1 MQIIKTQT
9 DKLVVGSNDISHPE
23 GEKDKTPTGTA
34 VLNGPVV
41 VGNVGKNQNDY
52 EGVLNVSSGSATQLP
67 LDKQPKLNVSLAA
80 KIDGNVSVSG
90 DGKTSDALLV
100 TKGSARAATFI
111 GGSPDAVIIQGDL
124 FVSGST
130 DTGNKGRLASRF
142 AAADAS
148 PKPFDLVHP
157 TKGEGHRLRYA
168 CIEGPEVAVYCRG
181 RLKESNVI
189 NLPDYWK
196 DLVHADSIT
205 VQLQPIGSNQN
216 LVIQEFNNEF
226 IVIAEDSTNTDL
238 ITDLS
243 TIDCFYHVY
252 GERKDINP
260 LIVEYEGNSWEDY
273 PDPNYDPNKIDSD
286 KKNTKDPRFDG
297 PPNTMTT

>member
-1 MQIIKTQT
+1 MNISRLQT
-9 DKLVVGSNDISHPE
+9 DKLIVGTNDVSYVPP
-23 GEKDKTPTGTA
+23 DTSPNGTA
-34 VLNGPVV
+34 VLNGPVYI
-41 VGNVGKNQNDY
+41 GKPSASPKYDA
-52 EGVLNVSSGSATQLP
+52 VLNVASNSASQNSLNPQPPLSS
-67 LDKQPKLNVSLAA
+67 SLAVKVDGCA
-80 KIDGNVSVSG
+80 KIVG
-90 DGKTSDALLV
+90 DGKVPNALHI
-100 TKGSARAATFI
+100 S
-111 GGSPDAVIIQGDL
+111 GGQLNKLYVDGDAVFTGKVDC
-124 FVSGST
+124 
-130 DTGNKGRLASRF
+130 GNKGKLASRF
-142 AAADAS
+142 ATADAK

-157 TKGEGHRLRYA
+157 TKGKGHRLRYA
-168 CIEGPEVAVYCRG
+168 CIEGPEVGVYYRG

-189 NLPDYWK
+189 ELPYYWK
-196 DLVHADSIT
+196 DLVHEDSIT

-273 PDPNYDPNKIDSD
+273 PDPNYNPNKVDSD
-286 KKNTKDPRFDG
+286 EKTYTDPRFAG
-297 PPNTMTT
+297 PPNTITT

>member
-9 DKLVVGSNDISHPE
+9 DKLVVGSNDVAYTAPDTS
-23 GEKDKTPTGTA
+23 PTGTA
-34 VLNGPVV
+34 VLNGPVY
-41 VGNVGKNQNDY
+41 VGKTGASPNY
-52 EGVLNVSSGSATQLP
+52 EAVLNITSNSAPQLP
-67 LDKQPKLNVSLAA
+67 GDQQPVCSASLSMKSDGCV
-80 KIDGNVSVSG
+80 KIVG
-90 DGKTSDALLV
+90 DGKVANALHI
-100 TKGSARAATFI
+100 S
-111 GGSPDAVIIQGDL
+111 GGPTDKL
-124 FVSGST
+124 FVDGDAFFSGAV
-130 DTGNKGRLASRF
+130 DCGNKGKLAARF
-142 AAADAS
+142 GSADAR

-189 NLPDYWK
+189 QLPYYWK
-196 DLVHADSIT
+196 DLVHEDSIT

-273 PDPNYDPNKIDSD
+273 PDPNFDPNKVDED
-286 KKNTKDPRFDG
+286 KKTYNDPRFAG
-297 PPNTMTT
+297 PPNTITT

>member
-1 MQIIKTQT
+1 MNISRQQL
-9 DKLVVGSNDISHPE
+9 DKLVVGTDDVSYVPPDTS
-23 GEKDKTPTGTA
+23 PTGTA
-34 VLNGPVV
+34 VLNGPVY
-41 VGNVGKNQNDY
+41 VGKTAASPNY
-52 EGVLNVSSGSATQLP
+52 EAVLNITSNSAPQSP
-67 LDKQPKLNVSLAA
+67 LDTQPACSASLAM
-80 KIDGNVSVSG
+80 KSDGNLTVAG
-90 DGKTSDALLV
+90 DGKTANALRI
-100 TKGSARAATFI
+100 S
-111 GGSPDAVIIQGDL
+111 GGSSVDTIHVTGDMFVTGAVDC
-124 FVSGST
+124 
-130 DTGNKGRLASRF
+130 GNKGKLASRF

-189 NLPDYWK
+189 HLPDYWK
-196 DLVHADSIT
+196 DLVHEDSIT
-205 VQLQPIGSNQN
+205 VQLQPIGKIQN

-273 PDPNYDPNKIDSD
+273 PDPNYNPNKVDSD

-297 PPNTMTT
+297 PPNTFTA

>member
-1 MQIIKTQT
+1 MHIVKTQT
-9 DKLVVGSNDISHPE
+9 DKIVVGTNDTSYTAP
-23 GEKDKTPTGTA
+23 DTSPTGTA
-34 VLNGPVV
+34 VLNGPVYVGTPTASPKYDAVFNV
-41 VGNVGKNQNDY
+41 VTPPPPQN
-52 EGVLNVSSGSATQLP
+52 P
-67 LDKQPKLNVSLAA
+67 LDTQPPLSASLGIKL
-80 KIDGNVSVSG
+80 DGSMEIVG
-90 DGKTSDALLV
+90 DGRVPNAL
-100 TKGSARAATFI
+100 KIS
-111 GGSPDAVIIQGDL
+111 GGQTNKL
-124 FVSGST
+124 FVDGDAFFSGAV
-130 DTGNKGRLASRF
+130 DCGNKGKLAARF
-142 AAADAS
+142 GSADAR
-148 PKPFDLVHP
+148 PKPIDLVHP

-189 NLPDYWK
+189 QLPYYWK
-196 DLVHADSIT
+196 DLVHEDSIT
-205 VQLQPIGSNQN
+205 VQLQTIGSNQN

-273 PDPNYDPNKIDSD
+273 PDPNFDPNKVDED
-286 KKNTKDPRFDG
+286 KKTYNDPRFAG
-297 PPNTMTT
+297 PPNTITT

>member
-9 DKLVVGSNDISHPE
+9 DKLVVGSNDVAYTAPDTS
-23 GEKDKTPTGTA
+23 PTGTA
-34 VLNGPVV
+34 VLNGPVY
-41 VGNVGKNQNDY
+41 VGKTGASPGY
-52 EGVLNVSSGSATQLP
+52 EAVLNVTSNSAQQLP
-67 LDKQPKLNVSLAA
+67 GDQQPACSASLAM
-80 KIDGNVSVSG
+80 KSDGNLTVAG
-90 DGKTSDALLV
+90 DGKTPNALLI
-100 TKGSARAATFI
+100 S
-111 GGSPDAVIIQGDL
+111 GGSSVDTIHVIGDMH
-124 FVSGST
+124 VTGSV
-130 DTGNKGRLASRF
+130 DCGNKGRLAARF
-142 AAADAS
+142 GVADS
-148 PKPFDLVHP
+148 IPKPFDLLHP

-168 CIEGPEVAVYCRG
+168 CIEGPEAGVYYRG
-181 RLKESNVI
+181 RLKESNI
-189 NLPDYWK
+189 IQLPYYWK

-252 GERKDINP
+252 GERIDVNP

-273 PDPNYDPNKIDSD
+273 PDPNFNPNKVEREKRNI
-286 KKNTKDPRFDG
+286 KDPRFSG
-297 PPNTMTT
+297 PPNTFTR

>member
-9 DKLVVGSNDISHPE
+9 DKLVVGSNDVSHPE
-23 GEKDKTPTGTA
+23 GKDQSPTGTA
-34 VLNGPVV
+34 VLNGPVY
-41 VGNVGKNQNDY
+41 VGKPSAAPGYDA
-52 EGVLNVSSGSATQLP
+52 VLNVGTQPVDQLP
-67 LDKQPKLNVSLAA
+67 GNQQPPMSTPLGIKLDGSMEIV
-80 KIDGNVSVSG
+80 G
-90 DGKTSDALLV
+90 DGRVPNAL
-100 TKGSARAATFI
+100 KIS
-111 GGSPDAVIIQGDL
+111 GGQTDKL
-124 FVSGST
+124 FVDGDAFFSGAV
-130 DTGNKGRLASRF
+130 DCGNKGKLAARF
-142 AAADAS
+142 ATADAK
-148 PKPFDLVHP
+148 PKPFDLEHP
-157 TKGEGHRLRYA
+157 TKGKGHRLRYA

-189 NLPDYWK
+189 QLPYYWK
-196 DLVHADSIT
+196 DLVHEDSIT

-273 PDPNYDPNKIDSD
+273 PDPNYDPNKVDSD
-286 KKNTKDPRFDG
+286 KKTYTDPRFAG
-297 PPNTMTT
+297 PPNTYTS

>member
-1 MQIIKTQT
+1 MNVSVLEA
-9 DKLVVGSNDISHPE
+9 DKIVVGTNDVSYTAP
-23 GEKDKTPTGTA
+23 DKSPTGTA
-34 VLNGPVV
+34 VLNGPVY
-41 VGNVGKNQNDY
+41 VGTPSASPGYDAVFNVGTPPPAQDS
-52 EGVLNVSSGSATQLP
+52 LDQQPPMSSSLGIKLDGSMEI
-67 LDKQPKLNVSLAA
+67 V
-80 KIDGNVSVSG
+80 G
-90 DGKTSDALLV
+90 DGRVPNAL
-100 TKGSARAATFI
+100 KIS
-111 GGSPDAVIIQGDL
+111 GGQLNKLFVDGDAVFTGAVDC
-124 FVSGST
+124 
-130 DTGNKGRLASRF
+130 GNKGALAARF
-142 AAADAS
+142 SVADS
-148 PKPFDLVHP
+148 KPKPFDLKHP
-157 TKGEGHRLRYA
+157 TKGDGYRLRHA

-196 DLVHADSIT
+196 DLVHEDSIT

-260 LIVEYEGNSWEDY
+260 LIVEYEGNSWKDY
-273 PDPNYDPNKIDSD
+273 PDPNYNPD
-286 KKNTKDPRFDG
+286 KVDDDIKNYNDPRFAG
-297 PPNTMTT
+297 PPNTITT

>member
-1 MQIIKTQT
+1 MSFNLDDVNVGGQLK
-9 DKLVVGSNDISHPE
+9 VGSGVVPAVGE
-23 GEKDKTPTGTA
+23 GDKRVNGSVYA
-34 VLNGPVV
+34 EGPVQIGDQGAFGSNTATLM
-41 VGNVGKNQNDY
+41 VGRTTNSDADCSPAALSVNVKGCQ
-52 EGVLNVSSGSATQLP
+52 Q
-67 LDKQPKLNVSLAA
+67 
-80 KIDGNVSVSG
+80 IDGDSG
-90 DGKTSDALLV
+90 AADGLKV

-189 NLPDYWK
+189 HLPDYWK
-196 DLVHADSIT
+196 DLVHEDSIT

-260 LIVEYEGNSWEDY
+260 LIVEYEGNSWEDD
-273 PDPNYDPNKIDSD
+273 PDPNYDPNKVDED
-286 KKNTKDPRFDG
+286 EKNTKDPRFDG
-297 PPNTMTT
+297 PPNTFTK

>member
-1 MQIIKTQT
+1 MQISKTTT
-9 DKLVVGSNDISHPE
+9 DKIIVGSNDVSFPD
-23 GEKDKTPTGTA
+23 GGPDSAPCGTA
-34 VLNGPVV
+34 VLNGPVY
-41 VGNVGKNQNDY
+41 VGKPSASPGY
-52 EGVLNVSSGSATQLP
+52 EGVLNVSSNSAPQQSLNQ
-67 LDKQPKLNVSLAA
+67 QPDCNASLAI
-80 KIDGNVSVSG
+80 KSDGNLTVAG
-90 DGKTSDALLV
+90 DGKTAHALLI
-100 TKGSARAATFI
+100 S
-111 GGSPDAVIIQGDL
+111 GGSSVDTISVIGDMT
-124 FVSGST
+124 VSGSV
-130 DTGNKGRLASRF
+130 DCGNKGRLASRF

-168 CIEGPEVAVYCRG
+168 CIEGPEVAVYYRG

-196 DLVHADSIT
+196 DLVHEDSIT

-226 IVIAEDSTNTDL
+226 IVSAEDSTNTDL

-273 PDPNYDPNKIDSD
+273 PDPNYDPNKVDSD

-297 PPNTMTT
+297 PLNTVTK

>member
-1 MQIIKTQT
+1 MK
-9 DKLVVGSNDISHPE
+9 S
-23 GEKDKTPTGTA
+23 
-34 VLNGPVV
+34 
-41 VGNVGKNQNDY
+41 
-52 EGVLNVSSGSATQLP
+52 
-67 LDKQPKLNVSLAA
+67 
-80 KIDGNVSVSG
+80 DGNLTVSG
-90 DGKTSDALLV
+90 DGKTAHALLI
-100 TKGSARAATFI
+100 S
-111 GGSPDAVIIQGDL
+111 GGSSVDTISVIGDMT
-124 FVSGST
+124 VSGSV
-130 DTGNKGRLASRF
+130 DCGNKGRLASRF

-196 DLVHADSIT
+196 DLVHEDSIT

-260 LIVEYEGNSWEDY
+260 LIVEYEGDSWEDY
-273 PDPNYDPNKIDSD
+273 PDPNFNPNKVDSD
-286 KKNTKDPRFDG
+286 EKTYTDPRFAG
-297 PPNTMTT
+297 PPNTYTV